1 MTDDKSPE
9 KTLKKIRS
17 GFLDRSLSLTKI
29 AVQSSAHVAM
39 SGIKGAFQDKEG
51 RDRQLKGLW
60 NVQAKLLTHELG
72 RLKGSLMKVGQM
84 LALYGEHFLPEE
96 VVAQLKVLNDQS
108 VSVEWNTIKRILESR
123 MDAERLAELE
133 IDPSPLAA
141 ASMGQVPGQGSGA
154 SITATASSACSPW
167 RALVE
172 VAGVGVAHAFVGG
185 LLMMLGSRIA
195 GGKAAPRGHSCR
207 QSCSRLLA
215 VVQWSRRLHKRPWP
229 QRYGYPGHQLLHRRA
244 CPVRLWPAVPLD
256 VLIWLNDRSLLRFA
270 GGMAVRPFLP

>member
-1 MTDDKSPE
+1 MTIAAQTTKWFTGLADACNHLCQFRDGMHNWWQVRA
-9 KTLKKIRS
+9 RS
-17 GFLDRSLSLTKI
+17 AAAQAAGSLSQAPAAALSDAHMQVVYI
-29 AVQSSAHVAM
+29 AAAA
-39 SGIKGAFQDKEG
+39 GGAY
-51 RDRQLKGLW
+51 L
-60 NVQAKLLTHELG
+60 
-72 RLKGSLMKVGQM
+72 S
-84 LALYGEHFLPEE
+84 
-96 VVAQLKVLNDQS
+96 
-108 VSVEWNTIKRILESR
+108 
-123 MDAERLAELE
+123 
-133 IDPSPLAA
+133 